1 MDYSYESIV
10 LKNGLKLLL
19 IPDSKSKIF
28 KALVMVN
35 VGSRDEKSNESG
47 IAHFLEHVMF
57 KGTKKRS
64 SKEISET
71 LDKLGTEYNAF
82 TSKEYTGYYIKG
94 YHKSQGKIM
103 DVLFDL
109 FTSPQIKHTDV
120 NKERNVIYDE
130 IRMYLD
136 DNNSLHD
143 DAIYEHLYDKHEMAR
158 NIAGTVKSVSKLT
171 TEQMRDFRSRYYVPN
186 NTVIGI
192 AGNIDKKKIMEYIVK
207 YFKGLKS
214 VEKPSRNLLIEKQT
228 IPNIKIVHKPNTSQI
243 YMSLIFRTLP
253 NFHPDNKGLSLLAG
267 VLSQGNSSRL
277 FSLLREKMGVTY
289 YNRSYNEN
297 FMDSGIFRIDVGMP
311 PSKVFDVTKAIV
323 GEIKKLKEEPVMLDE
338 LNKVKTN
345 YINRILFNYDNV
357 EPYLNDYVN
366 QLLVKGKIEDIKT
379 KLKSYKKYKPTDLH
393 KLAKKYFDKKSF
405 NLVILGN
412 VKYSK
417 EELNKLKNLLNI

>member
-192 AGNIDKKKIMEYIVK
+192 AGNIDKKNH
-207 YFKGLKS
+207 G
-214 VEKPSRNLLIEKQT
+214 
-228 IPNIKIVHKPNTSQI
+228 I
-243 YMSLIFRTLP
+243 YC
-253 NFHPDNKGLSLLAG
+253 
-267 VLSQGNSSRL
+267 
-277 FSLLREKMGVTY
+277 
-289 YNRSYNEN
+289 
-297 FMDSGIFRIDVGMP
+297 
-311 PSKVFDVTKAIV
+311 
-323 GEIKKLKEEPVMLDE
+323 
-338 LNKVKTN
+338 
-345 YINRILFNYDNV
+345 
-357 EPYLNDYVN
+357 
-366 QLLVKGKIEDIKT
+366 
-379 KLKSYKKYKPTDLH
+379 
-393 KLAKKYFDKKSF
+393 
-405 NLVILGN
+405 
-412 VKYSK
+412 
-417 EELNKLKNLLNI
+417 